1 MSKWRKLDLTSS
13 WDRPAVGQL
22 AALRLVPN
30 NGRASLYSREKY
42 DIGEFRRDPQ
52 TGRKLWWHGTR
63 GCEDP
68 VRLRKHYEIWW
79 CPVHEFDGIEM

>member
-1 MSKWRKLDLTSS
+1 MGKWRRLDLTSV

-30 NGRASLYSREKY
+30 NGRASLYAREKY
-42 DIGEFRRDPQ
+42 DIGEFHRDPQ